1 MNFSFAGVADSCS
14 CVLHMSVR
22 TLPFLQTNQDVSVS
36 SSCCRRSNE
45 DHLLLPSPFG
55 ACSPD
60 LEMVVVGIFL
70 VVENCVAW
78 SNTLG

>member
-1 MNFSFAGVADSCS
+1 MNFSLAAKSILTSSVADSRS
-14 CVLHMSVR
+14 CGLH
-22 TLPFLQTNQDVSVS
+22 VS
-36 SSCCRRSNE
+36 SSGCRRSNE

-55 ACSPD
+55 ACNSD
-60 LEMVVVGIFL
+60 LEMVVVVIFL